1 MDPAKS
7 ISSQVPVAT
16 ALTSSSLSQ
25 LRASASNF
33 SAYLNPSP
41 KDLLMVLP
49 RIIIR
54 AGSFTFITVPEQL
67 DNIFGL
73 RAGGRVIAEATR
85 EGAHNM
91 ASAALSSAALVQGNA
106 GENVGAIATET
117 IREQAS
123 TLRDSFSFQQ
133 IRNFGGVFSYITS
146 KWALG
151 CFTIVGS
158 RSLVIWDE
166 RHKIGSCKLIT
177 FGRQLSSTGPR
188 SMHLHAAIW
197 IFHGLFD

>member
-1 MDPAKS
+1 MDPTNS
-7 ISSQVPVAT
+7 FSSQVPVET
-16 ALTSSSLSQ
+16 ALTSSSLSH
-25 LRASASNF
+25 LKATAFNLT
-33 SAYLNPSP
+33 AYLNPSP

-91 ASAALSSAALVQGNA
+91 ASAALSSAVLVPGNA
-106 GENVGAIATET
+106 AGSVGAIATEA
-117 IREQAS
+117 IQEQGP
-123 TLRDSFSFQQ
+123 TLRESFSFQH
-133 IRNFGGVFSYITS
+133 IRNFGGIFSYITS

-151 CFTIVGS
+151 CFTMVGN
-158 RSLVIWDE
+158 RTL
-166 RHKIGSCKLIT
+166 
-177 FGRQLSSTGPR
+177 
-188 SMHLHAAIW
+188 
-197 IFHGLFD
+197 

>member
-1 MDPAKS
+1 MDPTNS
-7 ISSQVPVAT
+7 FSSQVPDET

-25 LRASASNF
+25 LKATASNLT
-33 SAYLNPSP
+33 AYLNPSP

-73 RAGGRVIAEATR
+73 RAGGRAIAEATR

-91 ASAALSSAALVQGNA
+91 ASAALSSAALVPGSAA
-106 GENVGAIATET
+106 GNVGAIATEA
-117 IREQAS
+117 IQEQGS
-123 TLRDSFSFQQ
+123 TLRESFSFQH

-151 CFTIVGS
+151 CFTMVGN
-158 RSLVIWDE
+158 RTL
-166 RHKIGSCKLIT
+166 
-177 FGRQLSSTGPR
+177 
-188 SMHLHAAIW
+188 
-197 IFHGLFD
+197 